1 MQISYKKLWVLLAQ
15 MDMSKAELRRAAD
28 ITPAI
33 LTKLNKNEIVSM
45 SMLIKICVT
54 LKCDIGDIME
64 IVYQNN

>member
-1 MQISYKKLWVLLAQ
+1 
-15 MDMSKAELRRAAD
+15 MDMSKADLRRAAD

-45 SMLIKICVT
+45 SMLIKICIT

-64 IVYQNN
+64 IIHQNN